1 MLFILFYLKNAD
13 LEADVND
20 DDNDDNVIII
30 DESGWD
36 HAVDQ
41 QQQQKSFRDWFWGFL
56 FLLQFNVVLT
66 ISIIGIRNMI
76 KQGYVMLYLIE
87 CNFLLFYFRECLLFN
102 IYLTQTLKHGT
113 LYFCN
118 QKKHIK
124 IRLDTLE

>member
-1 MLFILFYLKNAD
+1 MLFILFYLKNTD

-20 DDNDDNVIII
+20 NVDDDDDVIII

-76 KQGYVMLYLIE
+76 KQGYVMLYYVR
-87 CNFLLFYFRECLLFN
+87 FSAVLFYFIFVN
-102 IYLTQTLKHGT
+102 VVYLIFISHK
-113 LYFCN
+113 
-118 QKKHIK
+118 
-124 IRLDTLE
+124 R

>member
-20 DDNDDNVIII
+20 DDVIII

-36 HAVDQ
+36 HHAEDQ

-76 KQGYVMLYLIE
+76 KQGYVILYYVRFSAVF
-87 CNFLLFYFRECLLFN
+87 FLPS
-102 IYLTQTLKHGT
+102 
-113 LYFCN
+113 
-118 QKKHIK
+118 
-124 IRLDTLE
+124 